1 MPPESVVESMG
12 KIVAQHGAVKRGLEI
27 ENYAKEAVVH
37 WNAPPPALARELCIA
52 ALKLHCGKN
61 KSAKKRD
68 WRTAFVHT
76 KGRPRP
82 PRQRRAQEQRVL
94 QKPGRR
100 APPQKET
107 EIQFLAQLN

>member
-1 MPPESVVESMG
+1 MG
-12 KIVAQHGAVKRGLEI
+12 EIVAQHDDVKRGLEI

-52 ALKLHCGKN
+52 ALKLHCSKN

-76 KGRPRP
+76 KGRDHNSGDARKNSAFFKSQVVERHLKKKPRF
-82 PRQRRAQEQRVL
+82 
-94 QKPGRR
+94 G
-100 APPQKET
+100 
-107 EIQFLAQLN
+107 FWSS